1 MKKILHIPN
10 YYPPHVGGIEDVC
23 YNIIRGLPEYEHRVI
38 CFNDEKVTRKDTYE
52 NTEVVRCGVWK
63 KLFSQS
69 ISFSFYAE
77 LKKVLKEFDPDIV
90 HFHTPNPLVSVYLLL
105 LLPKKKRLIVH
116 WHSDIVEQDL
126 LLKFYNPIE
135 KRLVKRADVILVTS
149 PTYIPGSKALRG
161 WESKIV
167 VVPNT
172 VNTEKL
178 QKKPGDEERIQEIRN
193 LYPAKKIVFTF
204 GRHVHYKGYKYLVD
218 AAPLVSDKAV
228 IVIAGRG
235 PLSHELKKRSVSPA
249 VYFPGR
255 LTDDDLRCYLYAS
268 DIFAFPSITRNEAFG
283 IALAEAMY
291 CGLPAVTFTIP
302 DSGVNW
308 LCINGE
314 TGLESENE
322 NIKDLAGAINNLIEN
337 ASLRKQLGENAVK
350 RIRDFFVFDVI
361 KERLVAYVYRQ

>member
-38 CFNDEKVTRKDTYE
+38 CFGDEKVTLKGAYE
-52 NTEVVRCGVWK
+52 NAEVVRCGVWK
-63 KLFSQS
+63 NLFSQS

-77 LKKVLKEFDPDIV
+77 LKKVLKEFNPDVV

-105 LLPKKKRLIVH
+105 LLPAKKRLIVH
-116 WHSDIVEQDL
+116 WHSDIVEQGIL
-126 LLKFYNPIE
+126 YKFYGPIE
-135 KRLVKRADVILVTS
+135 KLLVKRADLILVTS
-149 PTYIPGSKALRG
+149 PTYISGSKALRG
-161 WESKIV
+161 SENKIIV
-167 VVPNT
+167 LPNT

-178 QKKPGDEERIQEIRN
+178 QKKSGDEERIQSIKNR
-193 LYPAKKIVFTF
+193 YPGKKIVFTF
-204 GRHVHYKGYKYLVD
+204 GRHVPYKGYKYLVD
-218 AAPLVSDKAV
+218 AAPLISDSAI
-228 IVIAGRG
+228 IVIAGKG
-235 PLSHELKKRSVSPA
+235 PLSDELKKRTTSSA

-283 IALAEAMY
+283 VALAEAMY

-308 LCINGE
+308 LCINEE

-322 NIKDLAGAINNLIEN
+322 NVEALAGAINTLIGN
-337 ASLRKQLGENAVK
+337 DALRKQLGENAVK
-350 RIRDFFVFDVI
+350 RIRDFFTMDVI
-361 KERLVAYVYRQ
+361 KERLVALYEG